1 MIDARTDLEL
11 YRAWAA
17 GDRDAGASLIDRH
30 LVAVSRFFANKTTAT
45 AEHDD
50 LVAMTFERCAKSLGG
65 FRGDGSFRGYLLGIA
80 RFVLVDELRRR
91 TPDLALGTFSVADLG
106 PSPSRVAAE
115 RDEQRLLLA
124 GLRAIPLE
132 YQLALEL
139 HFFEELSR
147 EEAAAVLGIPAG
159 TVASR
164 LRRGR
169 ELLAQAIEAL
179 AGSPALANATVTGLD
194 GWAADLRAQLQPV

>member
-1 MIDARTDLEL
+1 VVEVPDDGEL
-11 YRAWAA
+11 YREWVA
-17 GDRDAGASLIDRH
+17 GDRAAGAALIDRH
-30 LVAVSRFFANKTTAT
+30 LTAVSRFFRNKTIAT

-50 LVAMTFERCAKSLGG
+50 LVAMTFERCARSLGG

-80 RFVLVDELRRR
+80 LNVLRDELRKRA
-91 TPDLALGTFSVADLG
+91 PDAALDSISVADLG
-106 PSPSRVAAE
+106 PSPSRIAAE
-115 RDEQRLLLA
+115 RDEARLLLA

-147 EEAAAVLGIPAG
+147 DDAAKLLGIPAG

-164 LRRGR
+164 IRRGR
-169 ELLAQAIEAL
+169 ELLAEAIERL
-179 AGSPALANATVTGLD
+179 AGSPALASTTVSGLD
-194 GWAADLRAQLQPV
+194 AWARELRAQLG

>member
-1 MIDARTDLEL
+1 VATDLEL

-17 GDRDAGASLIDRH
+17 GDRGAGARLIDCH
-30 LVAVSRFFANKTTAT
+30 LAAVSRFFANKTVAT

-50 LVAMTFERCAKSLGG
+50 LVAMTFERCAKGLGG
-65 FRGDGSFRGYLLGIA
+65 FRGEGSFRGYVLGIA
-80 RFVLVDELRRR
+80 RHVLGDELRRR
-91 TPDLALGTFSVADLG
+91 TPDHALGSISIADLG
-106 PSPSRVAAE
+106 PSPSRIAAE

-124 GLRAIPLE
+124 GLRAIPFE
-132 YQLALEL
+132 YQIALEL

-147 EEAAAVLGIPAG
+147 DEAAAVLGIPAG

-169 ELLAQAIEAL
+169 ELLAQAIAAL

-194 GWAADLRAQLQPV
+194 AWAADLRARVV